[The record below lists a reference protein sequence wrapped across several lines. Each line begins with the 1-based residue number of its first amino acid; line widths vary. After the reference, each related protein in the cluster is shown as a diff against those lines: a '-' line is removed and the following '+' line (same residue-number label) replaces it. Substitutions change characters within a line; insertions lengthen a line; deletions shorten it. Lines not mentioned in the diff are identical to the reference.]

1 MRDDTKKT
9 ANSDGK
15 LSLKA
20 PRRIVLKKTVEG
32 GSIKQNFS
40 HGRSKSVVVE
50 VRRKRTFIKAGSGVH
65 SEDPTALQV
74 AHEESSHRGSHEEPQ
89 VGHEDRDKEHH
100 ILLPMTQEERQAFE
114 QESLEHPHPEQT
126 HPGPDRAE
134 QTHLEPDHPEQTHLE
149 PGRPE
154 PGHPGPERLE
164 QARQEPER
172 PEQAHLEQNQPE
184 QEHPQPKHPEQAHLE
199 QNQPEQEHPEQDGQG
214 QKHPADPL
222 QVTVQPVG
230 HERPHAPEQKPDEI
244 APVQPQSVLHPTE
257 QQVEK
262 NKEMEQHSGKQPT
275 GQQKVEQPKS
285 NQQQKSGQTHAGR
298 PRFENRASEKPTPPS
313 YEKKSGAAE
322 TGKQSESGASRD
334 KKANTYH
341 GAASPHANR
350 GAPGNAK
357 AGRDKGR
364 GRDRGGRPG
373 SVVVTAKLPVIDE
386 AAISL
391 DGVASQEDDIVPELL
406 AGVVVDTVGLEK
418 TDGKRKLTRLQREE
432 VARKKTED
440 LVTKRL
446 SQLEELR
453 EQKRRIEEQR
463 TLEIEGQRLTQNR
476 ETLKTKGKRKGRKGA
491 GAASTSGSGGGQ
503 GGGGGGGGS
512 SNQGRSG
519 RGGREERR
527 VEGPPAPVVRE
538 VIIPETIT
546 VAELASRMAVKSSK
560 VIKLLFSQGV
570 MVTINQ
576 VLDQDTATLLVEEM
590 GHRTKQVSIGADIE
604 AELADAGD
612 HPEMLSE
619 RWPVVTVMGH
629 VDHGKTSLLDAI
641 RKTNVTAGEH
651 GGITQHIGAY
661 QVTTSSGKRITF
673 LDTPGHAAFT
683 AMRARGAKATD
694 IVVLVVAADDGVMP
708 QTMEAVS
715 HAKDAG
721 VPIVVAINK
730 IDKPNAN
737 PDRVMQQLSEHGLV
751 PEVWGGDTIF
761 VPLSAK
767 SGAGLENLEEMILL
781 QAEMLNLRANPDRR
795 ARGVIIEANLDR
807 GRGAVATCLV
817 RNGTLRVGDVFVVG
831 HEWGKIR
838 GLLTDRGESVTS
850 AGPSTPVEVIGLSGI
865 PKAGD
870 NLVVVPD
877 ERRAREIASFRAQ
890 KSKEQ
895 EQARQS
901 PAKLDDLFDQI
912 KEGEKADLK
921 VVIKG
926 DVQGSVEALS
936 DALRKIEHPLVQV
949 TVIHMGVGGI
959 NESDVMLAVA
969 SDAVVVGFNVRA
981 DAKAREL
988 SKREKV
994 DLRFYNVIYNLV
1006 DDVKRAMEGMLE
1018 STYKENV
1025 TGHAQVRELFRIS
1038 KVGNVAGCMVTDGV
1052 ILRNSLVRLLRDN
1065 VVVHQGS
1072 ISALKRFKEDA
1083 REVRE
1088 GVECGISLD
1097 KFSDIKVGDIIE
1109 VFVREEVRPT
1119 ISE

>member
-1 MRDDTKKT
+1 M
-9 ANSDGK
+9 
-15 LSLKA
+15 KA

-50 VRRKRTFIKAGSGVH
+50 VRRKRTFIKAGSEAN
-65 SEDPTALQV
+65 SEDPTTLRP
-74 AHEESSHRGSHEEPQ
+74 AHEESSTEGLHEGSGAGNEGKGQ
-89 VGHEDRDKEHH
+89 EHH
-100 ILLPMTQEERQAFE
+100 VLLPMTQEERHAFE
-114 QESLEHPHPEQT
+114 QESQEREAQEQESREQET
-126 HPGPDRAE
+126 REQGIRGQEVLQQEAVQQEVLKQGEWTPPVAPSQTDLKQAERDRAPAADKEMAEREGVPLQHELRHAE
-134 QTHLEPDHPEQTHLE
+134 QRVDPIQEVEPQPEGDAVGHPKIEQLKADQQKTE
-149 PGRPE
+149 PPKVGQPKSEHQAVAEKSTLPHEGKSVSTEAGNRPGQVVVRDKRAYTE
-154 PGHPGPERLE
+154 GTTKPVATKETPGSAKGGKGVDRDKGKRKERGPKTGHPGAPRAAVDDDPML
-164 QARQEPER
+164 ALSV
-172 PEQAHLEQNQPE
+172 A
-184 QEHPQPKHPEQAHLE
+184 
-199 QNQPEQEHPEQDGQG
+199 QD
-214 QKHPADPL
+214 
-222 QVTVQPVG
+222 
-230 HERPHAPEQKPDEI
+230 
-244 APVQPQSVLHPTE
+244 
-257 QQVEK
+257 
-262 NKEMEQHSGKQPT
+262 
-275 GQQKVEQPKS
+275 
-285 NQQQKSGQTHAGR
+285 
-298 PRFENRASEKPTPPS
+298 
-313 YEKKSGAAE
+313 
-322 TGKQSESGASRD
+322 
-334 KKANTYH
+334 
-341 GAASPHANR
+341 
-350 GAPGNAK
+350 
-357 AGRDKGR
+357 
-364 GRDRGGRPG
+364 
-373 SVVVTAKLPVIDE
+373 
-386 AAISL
+386 
-391 DGVASQEDDIVPELL
+391 DDAVPELL
-406 AGVVVDTVGLEK
+406 VGLAVDAVDLEK

-491 GAASTSGSGGGQ
+491 GAAGTSGPGNSQ
-503 GGGGGGGGS
+503 GGGMPT
-512 SNQGRSG
+512 QG
-519 RGGREERR
+519 RGGRGGRDERR

-612 HPEMLSE
+612 QPEMLME

-661 QVTTSSGKRITF
+661 QVTTVSGKRITF

-767 SGAGLENLEEMILL
+767 AGTGLEHLEEMILL
-781 QAEMLNLRANPDRR
+781 QAEMLGLKANPNRR

-838 GLLTDRGESVTS
+838 GLLTDRGESVQEV
-850 AGPSTPVEVIGLSGI
+850 GPSTPVEVIGLSGI

-936 DALRKIEHPLVQV
+936 DALRKIEHSHVQV

-988 SKREKV
+988 AKREKV

-1006 DDVKRAMEGMLE
+1006 DDIRRAMEGMLE
-1018 STYKENV
+1018 STFKENV

-1038 KVGNVAGCMVTDGV
+1038 KVGTVAGCMVTDGV
-1052 ILRNSLVRLLRDN
+1052 IQRSSLVRLLRDN
-1065 VVVHQGS
+1065 VVVHEGT

-1083 REVRE
+1083 RDVRE

-1097 KFSDIKVGDIIE
+1097 KFSDIKVGDVIE

-1119 ISE
+1119 IAE

>member
-1 MRDDTKKT
+1 M
-9 ANSDGK
+9 NSDGK

-50 VRRKRTFIKAGSGVH
+50 VRRKRTFIKAGSDAPA
-65 SEDPTALQV
+65 EDLTSHAARTSSSAGASHDV
-74 AHEESSHRGSHEEPQ
+74 APDGTPATREAKG
-89 VGHEDRDKEHH
+89 KEQH
-100 ILLPMTQEERQAFE
+100 ILLPMTQEERHAFE
-114 QESLEHPHPEQT
+114 QET
-126 HPGPDRAE
+126 R
-134 QTHLEPDHPEQTHLE
+134 
-149 PGRPE
+149 
-154 PGHPGPERLE
+154 EREERE
-164 QARQEPER
+164 QATQSRQEVDPSTI
-172 PEQAHLEQNQPE
+172 E
-184 QEHPQPKHPEQAHLE
+184 QEITQPANELETPPPIAQAIADSVASEELPSPTAPAGEIAAAPQRVEHQPQPAGEWRK
-199 QNQPEQEHPEQDGQG
+199 
-214 QKHPADPL
+214 
-222 QVTVQPVG
+222 VG
-230 HERPHAPEQKPDEI
+230 
-244 APVQPQSVLHPTE
+244 TE
-257 QQVEK
+257 AQ
-262 NKEMEQHSGKQPT
+262 
-275 GQQKVEQPKS
+275 
-285 NQQQKSGQTHAGR
+285 AGR
-298 PRFENRASEKPTPPS
+298 PPAGPQKGELSRSELSGGGGVVASGPRSSPQATTPHPSAAAHTGSKGAGGDTERRSSGQPAREKRPADGPRPAATADGAS
-313 YEKKSGAAE
+313 GGAKSGRAPD
-322 TGKQSESGASRD
+322 RD
-334 KKANTYH
+334 
-341 GAASPHANR
+341 
-350 GAPGNAK
+350 
-357 AGRDKGR
+357 RD
-364 GRDRGGRPG
+364 RDRGKKRERGPRVGPG
-373 SVVVTAKLPVIDE
+373 GVAELLLDE
-386 AAISL
+386 DPMPGL
-391 DGVASQEDDIVPELL
+391 DGAATPEDDATPELI
-406 AGVVVDTVGLEK
+406 VGLAVDAELDK
-418 TDGKRKLTRLQREE
+418 GDGKRKLTRLQREE

-463 TLEIEGQRLTQNR
+463 TLEVEGQRLTQNR

-491 GAASTSGSGGGQ
+491 GSANADGSGDGQ
-503 GGGGGGGGS
+503 GGGGMPI
-512 SNQGRSG
+512 QGRSS
-519 RGGREERR
+519 RGGRDERR
-527 VEGPPAPVVRE
+527 NEGPPAPVVRE
-538 VIIPETIT
+538 VVVPETIT
-546 VAELASRMAVKSSK
+546 VAELANRMAVKSSK
-560 VIKLLFSQGV
+560 VIKLLFSQGM

-576 VLDQDTATLLVEEM
+576 VLDQDTATLVVEEM
-590 GHRTKQVSIGADIE
+590 GHRTKQVSVGADIE

-612 HPEMLSE
+612 HPETLVE

-661 QVTTSSGKRITF
+661 QVTTASGKRITF

-683 AMRARGAKATD
+683 AMRARGARATD

-708 QTMEAVS
+708 QTIEAVS

-721 VPIVVAINK
+721 VPIVVAVNK

-737 PDRVMQQLSEHGLV
+737 PDRVMQQLSERGLV
-751 PEVWGGDTIF
+751 PEAWGGETIF

-767 SGAGLENLEEMILL
+767 MGTGVEGLEEMILL
-781 QAEMLNLRANPDRR
+781 QAEMLGLKANPDRR

-838 GLLTDRGESVTS
+838 GLLTDQGESVPE

-877 ERRAREIASFRAQ
+877 ERRAREIAAFRAQ

-901 PAKLDDLFDQI
+901 PAKLDELFDQI

-936 DALRKIEHPLVQV
+936 DALRKIEHPRVQV

-981 DAKAREL
+981 DAKARDL
-988 SKREKV
+988 AKREKV
-994 DLRFYNVIYNLV
+994 DLRFYNVIYDLV

-1018 STYKENV
+1018 STFRENV
-1025 TGHAQVRELFRIS
+1025 IGHAAVRELFRIS
-1038 KVGNVAGCMVTDGV
+1038 KVGTVAGCLVADGLV
-1052 ILRNSLVRLLRDN
+1052 QRNALVRLLRDN
-1065 VVVHQGS
+1065 IVVYEGS

-1097 KFSDIKVGDIIE
+1097 KFSDIKVGDVIE
-1109 VFVREEVRPT
+1109 AYVREEVRPT
-1119 ISE
+1119 LSE

>member
-1 MRDDTKKT
+1 M
-9 ANSDGK
+9 
-15 LSLKA
+15 A
-20 PRRIVLKKTVEG
+20 P
-32 GSIKQNFS
+32 
-40 HGRSKSVVVE
+40 HG
-50 VRRKRTFIKAGSGVH
+50 
-65 SEDPTALQV
+65 
-74 AHEESSHRGSHEEPQ
+74 
-89 VGHEDRDKEHH
+89 
-100 ILLPMTQEERQAFE
+100 
-114 QESLEHPHPEQT
+114 HPHPERV
-126 HPGPDRAE
+126 RAVPARAVGKVPR
-134 QTHLEPDHPEQTHLE
+134 Q
-149 PGRPE
+149 GR
-154 PGHPGPERLE
+154 
-164 QARQEPER
+164 
-172 PEQAHLEQNQPE
+172 
-184 QEHPQPKHPEQAHLE
+184 
-199 QNQPEQEHPEQDGQG
+199 
-214 QKHPADPL
+214 
-222 QVTVQPVG
+222 
-230 HERPHAPEQKPDEI
+230 
-244 APVQPQSVLHPTE
+244 
-257 QQVEK
+257 
-262 NKEMEQHSGKQPT
+262 
-275 GQQKVEQPKS
+275 
-285 NQQQKSGQTHAGR
+285 
-298 PRFENRASEKPTPPS
+298 ENA
-313 YEKKSGAAE
+313 
-322 TGKQSESGASRD
+322 
-334 KKANTYH
+334 
-341 GAASPHANR
+341 
-350 GAPGNAK
+350 
-357 AGRDKGR
+357 KGR
-364 GRDRGGRPG
+364 GRGKDRVARPG
-373 SVVVTAKLPVIDE
+373 QVEVTTGLIMSGE
-386 AAISL
+386 Q
-391 DGVASQEDDIVPELL
+391 SQEISQTQEEEAVPKLL
-406 AGVVVDTVGLEK
+406 AGLAVEAVDLEK

-463 TLEIEGQRLTQNR
+463 TLEVEGQRLTQNR
-476 ETLKTKGKRKGRKGA
+476 ETLKTKGKRKGRKGS
-491 GAASTSGSGGGQ
+491 GAASGSSLGGGQ
-503 GGGGGGGGS
+503 GGGGGAAQMRG
-512 SNQGRSG
+512 G
-519 RGGREERR
+519 RGGRDERR

-590 GHRTKQVSIGADIE
+590 GHRTKQVSVGADIE

-612 HPEMLSE
+612 QPETLVE

-661 QVTTSSGKRITF
+661 QVNMASGKRITF

-708 QTMEAVS
+708 QTQEAIS

-721 VPIVVAINK
+721 VPIVVAVNK
-730 IDKPNAN
+730 MDKPNAN

-751 PEVWGGDTIF
+751 SESWGGDTIF

-767 SGAGLENLEEMILL
+767 AGTGVDTLEEMILL
-781 QAEMLNLRANPDRR
+781 QAEMLGLKANPDRR

-838 GLLTDRGESVTS
+838 GLLTDTGESVPS

-936 DALRKIEHPLVQV
+936 DALRKIEHPHVQV

-981 DAKAREL
+981 DAKARDL
-988 SKREKV
+988 AKREKV

-1006 DDVKRAMEGMLE
+1006 DDVRRAMEGMLE

-1025 TGHAQVRELFRIS
+1025 IGHAQVRELFRIS

-1052 ILRNSLVRLLRDN
+1052 VQRSALVRLLRN
-1065 VVVHQGS
+1065 SVVVHEGT

-1088 GVECGISLD
+1088 GVDCGISLD
-1097 KFSDIKVGDIIE
+1097 KFSDIKVGDVIE
-1109 VFVREEVRPT
+1109 VYLREEVRPT
-1119 ISE
+1119 IAE